1 VRFVSNWSW
10 EPTSLALPVAAQDLL
25 SGSNLAAGESLDLA
39 AWDVRVL
46 LEEAPEE
53 HNEEGSSL

>member
-1 VRFVSNWSW
+1 
-10 EPTSLALPVAAQDLL
+10 VAAQDLL